1 MRLPTFSSIRASL
14 IFLVLVAVLPALTI
28 MLVTGYSLRHSAIR
42 NAESAALRQIQSM
55 AFQQEDIV
63 EHARILLA
71 TLARAHEVQHLDAP
85 GAQMLL
91 EEMLSRNTSYVA
103 LALSD
108 LKGSIIAV
116 SPEDSFANIG
126 QEPYFL
132 ECVERGRFAM
142 GPYHPAPGAR
152 HHVVMEFAQPVTD
165 REGKALGVLVASF
178 DLSYFGQVFAEAHM
192 PEGSVFTL
200 TDADGMRLTRFPE
213 TEKYTWV
220 LDLPRMV
227 TVMSGEKQE
236 GTFLEKGVDG
246 IRRLYSFKRLSLPGT
261 PLQGL
266 MIRMGQP
273 EDLALSAARRA
284 LAWNVFSLVAATML
298 AVAAAWFVGE
308 YTILNRLKRLI
319 FAADSLGKGDLGT
332 RTGLDHDEGELGR
345 LAASFD
351 RMALSLELHDN
362 DRLRAE
368 EEYCMLNADLE
379 QRVADRTAELARA
392 NRELQAAL
400 ENLRQAQSQLVLSE
414 KLAALGGLVAG
425 VAHEINTPVG
435 VAISATSTMSDKN
448 RHMADI
454 YGRGEMKRSDLTE
467 YLEATR
473 EGLEMSLLNL
483 HRASDLIRSFKMVA
497 ADQISEE
504 RRSFNLREYV
514 TQVLLSLRPK
524 LKKTRH
530 KVEVD
535 CDEDLSVES
544 YPGAF
549 SQILTNFIVNTLTHA
564 YDEGEAGVI
573 RIEISRTDGT
583 LNLVYS
589 DDGRGMSPEVQER
602 VFEPFYTT
610 ARSKGSTGLGLHIVF
625 NIVTRTLGGTITCC
639 SAPGHGTTF
648 QVRVPVRRGEE

>member
-1 MRLPTFSSIRASL
+1 MPFPTFSSIRASL
-14 IFLVLVAVLPALTI
+14 VFLVLVAVLPALAI
-28 MLVTGYSLRHSAIR
+28 LLATGFFLRDNAIR
-42 NAESAALRQIQSM
+42 NAEESALRQIKAM
-55 AFQQEDIV
+55 AAHHEDVV
-63 EHARILLA
+63 EHAEILLA
-71 TLARAHEVQHLDAP
+71 TLARAREIQELDAA
-85 GAQMLL
+85 GTRLLL
-91 EEMLSRNTSYVA
+91 EEMLSRNTSYTA
-103 LALSD
+103 LALVEPGGHMVS
-108 LKGSIIAV
+108 A
-116 SPEDSFANIG
+116 SPEDSLPDVGA
-126 QEPYFL
+126 EPFFR
-132 ECVERGRFAM
+132 EAVERGGFTM
-142 GPYHPAPGAR
+142 GPYHLLAR
-152 HHVVMEFAQPVTD
+152 ENHVVMEFAQPVTGHND
-165 REGKALGVLVASF
+165 ELLGVLVASF
-178 DLSYFGQVFAEAHM
+178 DLSFFGKIFADARM

-200 TDADGMRLTRFPE
+200 TDAKGMRLTRFPE

-220 LDLPRMV
+220 ADLPRMV
-227 TVMSGEKQE
+227 ATMSNGSGE

-246 IRRLYSFKRLSLPGT
+246 VRRLYSFRRLDFPGT
-261 PLQGL
+261 SLQGL
-266 MIRMGQP
+266 MIRLGQP
-273 EDLALSAARRA
+273 EGLALSAARTA
-284 LAWNVFSLVAATML
+284 LLWSVLSLIAAAVL
-298 AVAAAWFVGE
+298 AVSAAWFVGE
-308 YTILNRLKRLI
+308 HTILRRVKRLM
-319 FAADSLGKGDLGT
+319 AASDSLGKGDLGT

-368 EEYCMLNADLE
+368 EECCQLNTELE

-392 NRELQAAL
+392 NGELQAAL

-435 VAISATSTMSDKN
+435 VAISATSTMTEKN
-448 RHMADI
+448 RHMADLF
-454 YGRGEMKRSDLTE
+454 GQGEMKRSDLTE

-535 CDEDLSVES
+535 CDEELSIES

-564 YDEGEAGVI
+564 YDEGEEGVI
-573 RIEISRTDGT
+573 RIEISRADGT
-583 LNLVYS
+583 LSLVYS

-625 NIVTRTLGGTITCC
+625 NIVTRTLNGTITCC

-648 QVRVPVRRGEE
+648 QVRVPV

>member
-1 MRLPTFSSIRASL
+1 MPFPTFSSIRASL
-14 IFLVLVAVLPALTI
+14 VFLVLVAVLPALAI
-28 MLVTGYSLRHSAIR
+28 LLVTGFSLRDNAIR
-42 NAESAALRQIQSM
+42 NAEESALRQIQAM
-55 AFQQEDIV
+55 AAHHENVV
-63 EHARILLA
+63 EHAGLLLA
-71 TLARAHEVQHLDAP
+71 TLARAKEIQSLDSL
-85 GAQMLL
+85 GAQLLL
-91 EEMLSRNTSYVA
+91 EEMLSRNTAYTA

-108 LKGSIIAV
+108 PDGRIVSV
-116 SPEDSFANIG
+116 SPVDSFSSIG
-126 QEPYFL
+126 GEPYFR
-132 ECVERGRFAM
+132 EAVESGRFTM
-142 GPYHPAPGAR
+142 GPYHLLPGSG
-152 HHVVMEFAQPVTD
+152 HVVMEFAQPVQD
-165 REGKALGVLVASF
+165 WSGGLLGVLVASF
-178 DLSYFGQVFAEAHM
+178 DLSYFGRVFADAHL
-192 PEGSVFTL
+192 PAGSVFTL
-200 TDADGMRLTRFPE
+200 TDAEGMRLTRFPE

-220 LDLPRMV
+220 ADLPRMIAS
-227 TVMSGEKQE
+227 MSDGSRE

-246 IRRLYSFKRLSLPGT
+246 LRRLYSFRRLDFPGT

-266 MIRMGQP
+266 MIRLGQP
-273 EDLALSAARRA
+273 EDLALSAARTALLWSVLSLIAAAA
-284 LAWNVFSLVAATML
+284 LAVS
-298 AVAAAWFVGE
+298 AAWFVGE
-308 YTILNRLKRLI
+308 HTILRRIKRLM
-319 FAADSLGKGDLGT
+319 AAANSLGKGDLGT
-332 RTGLDHDEGELGR
+332 RTGLDHDDGELGR

-368 EEYCMLNADLE
+368 EECCMLNADLE

-392 NRELQAAL
+392 NGELQAAL

-435 VAISATSTMSDKN
+435 VAISATSTMSEKN

-454 YGRGEMKRSDLTE
+454 YGRGEMKRSDLSE

-483 HRASDLIRSFKMVA
+483 SRASDLIRSFKMVA

-564 YDEGEAGVI
+564 YDEGEEGVI
-573 RIEISRTDGT
+573 RIGISRDDGT
-583 LNLVYS
+583 LSLVYS

-648 QVRVPVRRGEE
+648 QVRVPV